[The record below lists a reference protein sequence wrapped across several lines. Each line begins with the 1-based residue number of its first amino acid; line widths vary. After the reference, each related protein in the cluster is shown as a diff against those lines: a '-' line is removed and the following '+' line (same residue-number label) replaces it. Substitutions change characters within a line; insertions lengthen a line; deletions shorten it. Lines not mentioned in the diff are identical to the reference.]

1 MVQNRRRLKNVFYK
15 WKMHRVWGWTE
26 SKLQLLAYLIKVSK
40 WIAQHRDIPF
50 NDFYTSTRDYA
61 KRFQLFKFLNDTYIQ
76 DQPICY
82 LEFGVAAGKSMAWWT
97 QNQLND
103 SSSFHGFDT
112 FSGLPEDWGHFEKG
126 AMTNHG
132 DLPQI
137 DDARCKFYKGLFQE
151 TLPNYL
157 KITQT
162 KEMLKVVHL
171 DADLYSATLFVLTT
185 LHPYLNKGDIL
196 IFDEFNVPMHEF
208 KAFDDYSSSYYLDY
222 EVLGATNNYYQV
234 ALRLK

>member
-15 WKMHRVWGWTE
+15 WKMHRVWGWAE
-26 SKLQLLAYLIKVSK
+26 SKLHLLTYLIKVSK

-50 NDFYTSTRDYA
+50 NDYYTVKRDYS
-61 KRFQLFKFLNDTYIQ
+61 KRFQLYKFLSDTYIQ
-76 DQPICY
+76 DQAICY
-82 LEFGVAAGKSMAWWT
+82 LEFGVAAGKSMDWWT
-97 QNQLND
+97 QHQIND
-103 SSSFHGFDT
+103 NTTFHGFDT
-112 FSGLPEDWGHFEKG
+112 FSGLPEDWGHFDKG

-132 DLPQI
+132 NIPQI
-137 DDARCKFYKGLFQE
+137 NDERCKFYKGLFQE
-151 TLPNYL
+151 TLPHHL
-157 KITQT
+157 KNTQT
-162 KEMLKVVHL
+162 QEILKVVHL

-196 IFDEFNVPMHEF
+196 IFDEFNVPLHEF
-208 KAFDDYSSSYYLDY
+208 KAFDDYSSSYYLNY